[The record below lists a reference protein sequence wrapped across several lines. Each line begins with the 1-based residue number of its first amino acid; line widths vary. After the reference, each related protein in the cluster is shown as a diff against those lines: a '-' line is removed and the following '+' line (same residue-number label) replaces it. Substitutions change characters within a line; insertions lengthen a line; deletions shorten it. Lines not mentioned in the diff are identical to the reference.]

1 MQEQMMSQVNRIHI
15 AKNFPAAMEAFVKVE
30 AVLDASGFDPMLR
43 HLVKLRVSQINGC
56 VFCVNM
62 HTTEA
67 RADGE
72 TNERLDHLV
81 VWRDVDFYSD
91 AEKAALA
98 WAEALT
104 SKGAGT
110 DIDQLHGALAVHFSA
125 EEIDALMLVVVMINT
140 WNRLQ
145 VATHQQRF

>member
-1 MQEQMMSQVNRIHI
+1 MTQVNRIHI
-15 AKNFPAAMEAFVKVE
+15 PKSIPAAMEAFIKVE
-30 AVLDASGFDPMLR
+30 SLLDASGFDPMLR
-43 HLVKLRVSQINGC
+43 HLVKLRVSQINEC

-62 HTTEA
+62 HTSEA

-72 TNERLDHLV
+72 SNERLDHLV

-104 SKGAGT
+104 VKGSGADLET
-110 DIDQLHGALAVHFSA
+110 LHNGLGQHFSSD
-125 EEIDALMLVVVMINT
+125 EIDTLMLVVLMINT

-145 VATHQQRF
+145 IATHQQRF